1 MKEITPLVWKHKGG
15 DRMQHPRGSWLA
27 RGTASSWSQLS
38 LLEDISAEGSQN
50 PSCPREERYDAFGFG
65 SAVCFFNK
73 MRTEVNFGPGMNKKE
88 HFVLLFILRQTG
100 NSPGCADVFVGEKHR
115 CGNPGE
121 KGVTWGRYKVVQDSL
136 APFLVTGP
144 ETEDPNYNIIT
155 LFIKIF
161 NRIDTWG
168 CGSEGNI

>member
-1 MKEITPLVWKHKGG
+1 MISQRNCKQLQLVVSPGGHQRWGESTP
-15 DRMQHPRGSWLA
+15 D
-27 RGTASSWSQLS
+27 
-38 LLEDISAEGSQN
+38 D
-50 PSCPREERYDAFGFG
+50 YAFGFG

-88 HFVLLFILRQTG
+88 HFVLPFILRQTG
-100 NSPGCADVFVGEKHR
+100 NSPGCADAFVGEKHR

-121 KGVTWGRYKVVQDSL
+121 KRVTWGRYKVVQDSL
-136 APFLVTGP
+136 APLLVTGP